1 MDLNAVHMLVKVAEC
16 KSFTQAAHSL
26 GTTQSRISRAIAQL
40 EAELG
45 TRLLHRNTRNVS
57 LTPDGCTLVDRS
69 AALIAGLDEAR
80 QLMLDRRCEPSG
92 VLRMTA
98 PSVLGRVILT
108 PLLGPLMERYPSL
121 QIDASFTDRVVDMVD
136 EGFDA
141 AVRIGPLAD
150 SRMIARSLP
159 PLRWVS
165 VAAPRYL
172 QAHGTPATLDE
183 LARHRC
189 LSVYNHYRG
198 FQVSW
203 QFKAEGQ
210 AALDWAPPQSISFDS
225 GDPLIEGSLAGL
237 GVAQVMEFAVREHI
251 ASGRLIRLLTHL
263 EGRSR
268 ELSLVYPRTRHASP
282 KIKALTQVLL
292 EQPQW

>member
-16 KSFTQAAHSL
+16 KSFTQAAHCL

-69 AALIAGLDEAR
+69 AVLIAGLDEAR
-80 QLMLDRRCEPSG
+80 QLLLDRRCEPSG
-92 VLRMTA
+92 MLRMTA
-98 PSVLGRVILT
+98 PSVLGRVVLT
-108 PLLGPLMERYPSL
+108 PLLGQLLERHPGL

-159 PLRWVS
+159 PLRWVT
-165 VAAPRYL
+165 VASPAYL
-172 QAHGTPATLDE
+172 QAHGAPRTLE
-183 LARHRC
+183 ALAGHRC

-198 FQVSW
+198 FLVPW
-203 QFKAEGQ
+203 QFKAEGEP
-210 AALDWAPPQSISFDS
+210 ALDWEPPQSIRFDS
-225 GDPLIEGSLAGL
+225 GDPLIEASLAGL

-251 ASGRLIRLLTHL
+251 VSGRLVPVLTQL

-282 KIKALTQVLL
+282 KIKALTEILL
-292 EQPQW
+292 AREQW

>member
-1 MDLNAVHMLVKVAEC
+1 MDLNAVQMLIKVAEC
-16 KSFTQAAHSL
+16 KSFTQAAHIL

-40 EAELG
+40 EADLG

-57 LTPDGCTLVDRS
+57 LTPDGFTLVDHS
-69 AALIAGLDEAR
+69 AALIAGLEEAR
-80 QLMLDRRCEPSG
+80 QLLLDRRCEPTG

-98 PSVLGRVILT
+98 PSVLGRVVLT
-108 PLLGPLMERYPSL
+108 PLLGPMMDRYPGL

-150 SRMIARSLP
+150 SRMIARRLP
-159 PLRWVS
+159 PLRWVTV
-165 VAAPRYL
+165 VAPSYL
-172 QAHGTPATLDE
+172 QAHGAPHTLQE

-189 LSVYNHYRG
+189 LSVYNHYLG
-198 FQVSW
+198 FKVPW

-210 AALDWAPPQSISFDS
+210 EPLDWMPPQSISFDS
-225 GDPLIEGSLAGL
+225 GDPLVEGSLAGL

-251 ASGRLIRLLTHL
+251 ASARLIPVLTQL

-282 KIKALTQVLL
+282 KVKALAQMLL
-292 EQPQW
+292 EQARW

>member
-26 GTTQSRISRAIAQL
+26 GTTQSRISRTIAQL

-69 AALIAGLDEAR
+69 AALIAGLQEAR
-80 QLMLDRRCEPSG
+80 DLLLERRCEPSG
-92 VLRMTA
+92 VLRMSA
-98 PSVLGRVILT
+98 PSVLGRVVLT
-108 PLLGPLMERYPSL
+108 PLLGALMDRYPEL
-121 QIDASFTDRVVDMVD
+121 QIEASFTDRVVDMVD
-136 EGFDA
+136 EGYDA

-159 PLRWVS
+159 PLRWVT
-165 VAAPRYL
+165 VAAPAYL
-172 QAHGTPATLDE
+172 QAHGTPHTLQE
-183 LARHRC
+183 LTQHRC

-198 FQVSW
+198 FLVPW
-203 QFKAEGQ
+203 QFQAEGEQ
-210 AALDWAPPQSISFDS
+210 PLDWVPPHSIRFDS

-251 ASGRLIRLLTHL
+251 ASGKLTPVLTQL

-282 KIKALTQVLL
+282 KIKALAEVLL
-292 EQPQW
+292 AREQW

>member
-40 EAELG
+40 ESELG

-57 LTPDGCTLVDRS
+57 LTPDGFTLVDRS

-80 QLMLDRRCEPSG
+80 QLVLDRRCEPSG

-98 PSVLGRVILT
+98 PSVLGRVVLT
-108 PLLGPLMERYPSL
+108 PLLGPLMDRYPGL

-159 PLRWVS
+159 PLRWVT
-165 VAAPRYL
+165 VATPAYL
-172 QAHGTPATLDE
+172 SAHGEPHTLDE
-183 LARHRC
+183 LAQHRC

-198 FQVSW
+198 FLVPW
-203 QFKAEGQ
+203 QFKAEGE
-210 AALDWAPPQSISFDS
+210 AALDWLPPQSIRFDS

-237 GVAQVMEFAVREHI
+237 GVAQVMEFAVRRHI
-251 ASGRLIRLLTHL
+251 ASGELVRILPQL

-268 ELSLVYPRTRHASP
+268 ELSLVYPRSRHASP
-282 KIKALTQVLL
+282 KIKALSQMLL
-292 EQPQW
+292 EQACW

>member
-1 MDLNAVHMLVKVAEC
+1 MDLNAVHMLVKVAEM
-16 KSFTQAAHSL
+16 KSFTQAAHCL

-69 AALIAGLDEAR
+69 AELIAGLDEAR
-80 QLMLDRRCEPSG
+80 KLLLDRRCEPTG

-98 PSVLGRVILT
+98 PSVLGRVVLT
-108 PLLGPLMERYPSL
+108 PLLGQLLEQYPAL
-121 QIDASFTDRVVDMVD
+121 QIDASFTDRLVDMVD

-141 AVRIGPLAD
+141 ALRIGPLAD

-159 PLRWVS
+159 PLHWVT
-165 VAAPRYL
+165 VASPQYL
-172 QAHGTPATLDE
+172 ARHGTPQTQEA
-183 LARHRC
+183 LAEHRC

-198 FQVSW
+198 FLVPW
-203 QFKAEGQ
+203 QFKLAEGK
-210 AALDWAPPQSISFDS
+210 AEDWLPPVSISFDS
-225 GDPLIEGSLAGL
+225 GDPLIEGALAGL

-251 ASGRLIRLLTHL
+251 ASGRLVRVLPQL

-282 KIKALTQVLL
+282 KIKALGALL
-292 EQPQW
+292 LAHSRW